1 MSFGARGGKGTEADF
16 IAAIT
21 KRPDIRLFLVFG
33 QDESAIADIVAQLA
47 LALGPDAERIDLD
60 SDKIRNDPAL
70 LADEANSLSLFGGT
84 RYIRLTVRREEGQA
98 AFENLLEG
106 DGKGDIGG
114 APVIAIAGNLTK
126 TSKLRKLAESHKRA
140 MAFICYI
147 PNESEAAAS
156 VMKMASVAGLKL
168 DRTLAA
174 RIARYTGQDRKLA
187 AMEVEKLALYY
198 DAAPDRPQTVEIAAF
213 EALSAETGE
222 ENVQELVNK
231 VMGGQV
237 RELGTELMVARQMG
251 VDAIRITRALQRRVT
266 QLAGLRAKV
275 DTGSAPAHVVE
286 SNRAIFWKERS
297 AMTNQLTRW
306 PSARLAGLNGH
317 LIDIEERL
325 MAVKADLGSVL
336 LEQEL
341 TKIARAAARAK

>member
-1 MSFGARGGKGTEADF
+1 MSFAARGSKVNEADF

-33 QDESAIADIVAQLA
+33 QDESAIADIAAQLA
-47 LALGPDAERIDLD
+47 AQLGPEVERIDLD
-60 SDKIRNDPAL
+60 SDKIRSDPAL
-70 LADEANSLSLFGGT
+70 LADEANSMSLFGDK

-106 DGKGDIGG
+106 DTDG

-126 TSKLRKLAESHKRA
+126 TSKLRRLAESHKRA
-140 MAFICYI
+140 MAFICYT
-147 PNESEAAAS
+147 PNEGEAAAA
-156 VMKMASVAGLKL
+156 VMKMAAVAGLKL

-198 DAAPDRPQTVEIAAF
+198 DAAPDRPQTVEISAF

-222 ENVQELVNK
+222 ENVQDLVNK

-237 RELGTELMVARQMG
+237 KQLGAELMTARQMG
-251 VDAIRITRALQRRVT
+251 VDAIRITRAMQRRVT
-266 QLAGLRAKV
+266 MLAGLRAKV
-275 DTGSAPAHVVE
+275 DGGSSPSNVVE
-286 SNRAIFWKERS
+286 SNRAIFWKERD
-297 AMTNQLTRW
+297 AFTVQLTCW
-306 PSARLAGLNGH
+306 PSKRLSGLNGH
-317 LIDIEERL
+317 LIDIEARL
-325 MAVKADLGSVL
+325 MSVKAELGSVI
-336 LEQEL
+336 LEEEL
-341 TKIARAAARAK
+341 TKIARAAARAR

>member
-1 MSFGARGGKGTEADF
+1 MSFGARGGKVTEADF

-33 QDESAIADIVAQLA
+33 QDESAIADIAAQLA
-47 LALGPDAERIDLD
+47 SALGPEAERIDLD

-106 DGKGDIGG
+106 DADG

-237 RELGTELMVARQMG
+237 RELGTELVVARQMG

-297 AMTNQLTRW
+297 SMTNQLTRW

-341 TKIARAAARAK
+341 TKIARAAARAR

>member
-1 MSFGARGGKGTEADF
+1 MSFGARGGKVSEADF

-33 QDESAIADIVAQLA
+33 QDESAAADIAAQLA
-47 LALGPDAERIDLD
+47 AQLGPDAERIDLD
-60 SDKIRNDPAL
+60 SDKIRSDPSL
-70 LADEANSLSLFGGT
+70 LADEANALSLFGGV
-84 RYIRLTVRREEGQA
+84 RYIRLNVRREEGQA
-98 AFENLLEG
+98 AFENLLDG
-106 DGKGDIGG
+106 DVVG

-140 MAFICYI
+140 MAFICYV
-147 PNESEAAAS
+147 PNEGEAAAA
-156 VMKMASVAGLKL
+156 VMKLASVSGLKL

-198 DAAPDRPQTVEIAAF
+198 DASPDRPQTVEIGAF

-222 ENVQELVNK
+222 ENVQALVNK
-231 VMGGQV
+231 VMGGQIKQ
-237 RELGTELMVARQMG
+237 LGTELMTARQMG
-251 VDAIRITRALQRRVT
+251 VDAIRITRAMQRRVT
-266 QLAGLRAKV
+266 MLSGLRAKV
-275 DTGSAPAHVVE
+275 DSGTPPLQVVE

-297 AMTNQLTRW
+297 DFTNQLERW

-317 LIDIEERL
+317 LIDIEQRL
-325 MAVKADLGSVL
+325 MAVKAELGSVI

-341 TKIARAAARAK
+341 TKIARAAARAR